1 MRRLVWLVW
10 ALSAPAAVAQTGAV
24 VVSQIYGG
32 GGNSGA
38 TLKHDFVELFN
49 RTDTA
54 VAVDGWKFEYA
65 SATGEFSQS
74 TALAGVIPANGYYLI
89 AQAQGAGGTVDLPA
103 PDVSGAIAM
112 SATAAKVRI
121 LRADGTQVELV
132 NYSGLSNTAASL
144 RRDAGCGEGFTN
156 GPPAPRNSASPV
168 KVCGAVP
175 PAARELTISQIQG
188 AGLKSPH
195 EGEYVVTRGVVT
207 QRKSNGFYIESQFE
221 DSDRDP
227 ETSEGLFIFTR
238 TAPVA
243 EAAEFKLVRVTG
255 TVMEFNTVTEIV
267 EPVVEVVGDG
277 LRHLSPTGVPLEPAA
292 RLDEWERFEG
302 MQRTLFGLKVVQA
315 AGGTVNDATATAT
328 SNGIAWAV
336 AGEFPSPVAEPAVA
350 DGNPERLRLD
360 GVGGFA
366 RVGGGV
372 TSATGAVDFAD
383 GAWSL
388 VVRNGLSFVTSRNVR
403 PAISPTQQELTLA
416 TFNLRRFFDDRDD
429 AGVSD
434 PVLTPEAFERRLTKT
449 GLHITNLL
457 RSPDILAVQE
467 VDNLN
472 ALEQLARKLG
482 ASWRAYVQE
491 GNDPSG
497 IDVGFLVNTARVT
510 VQSVTQLEK
519 DNPIH
524 DRPPLLLRATA
535 QGVAVAVLT
544 VHQRSL
550 INASDAAVR
559 EKRQAQADAVAR
571 IAAGLR
577 AENTIILGDFNAH
590 PFDDGNGA
598 MLQPLLDA
606 GYVRLG
612 ARLPIE
618 EGYTYIED
626 GQLQELDHI
635 FVSPGM
641 NARLSRYEV
650 AHTNTP
656 FPVIDFN
663 LTSEPQRAS
672 DHDVPLARF
681 RLEATPPAVR
691 GAGLVSAAALLNG
704 EVAPKQLATLFGGGF
719 TANTRVLFG
728 ETAASVFFR
737 SAGQL
742 NFTVPDLPSE
752 TTLVQVVDSG
762 STLASFEVRT
772 RFAAPGLF
780 TQTGSGLGAAAALN
794 QDNTLNTQTN
804 PAARGS
810 VVQLYGTGLREDS
823 GAQALIGGRAAQV
836 LYTGQA
842 PGLVEGAAQIN
853 AVVPETVVPGPA
865 EVLVT
870 AGSATSRRGVHI
882 WVK

>member
-1 MRRLVWLVW
+1 
-10 ALSAPAAVAQTGAV
+10 
-24 VVSQIYGG
+24 
-32 GGNSGA
+32 
-38 TLKHDFVELFN
+38 
-49 RTDTA
+49 
-54 VAVDGWKFEYA
+54 
-65 SATGEFSQS
+65 
-74 TALAGVIPANGYYLI
+74 
-89 AQAQGAGGTVDLPA
+89 
-103 PDVSGAIAM
+103 
-112 SATAAKVRI
+112 KVRI
-121 LRADGTQVELV
+121 VRADGAQVELM
-132 NYSGLSNTAASL
+132 NYSGLSNTTASL

-156 GPPAPRNSASPV
+156 GPPAPRNSASTL

-175 PAARELTISQIQG
+175 PPARELTISQIQG
-188 AGLKSPH
+188 AGLKSPY

-207 QRKSNGFYIESQFE
+207 QRKGNGFYIESEAGE
-221 DSDRDP
+221 DDQNP

-243 EAAEFKLVRVTG
+243 EAAVGKLVRVTG
-255 TVMEFNTVTEIV
+255 TVMEFNTVTELAEPQV
-267 EPVVEVVGDG
+267 EILGDG
-277 LRHLSPTGVPLEPAA
+277 GLRRLSLGQAALSPASRLEE
-292 RLDEWERFEG
+292 LERFEG
-302 MQRTLFGLKVVQA
+302 MQWTLLRLAIVQA
-315 AGGTVNDATATAT
+315 AGGTINDASAIAT

-336 AGEFPSPVAEPAVA
+336 ASEFPVPATEPAVA

-360 GVGGFA
+360 GVAGSRMGE
-366 RVGGGV
+366 R
-372 TSATGAVDFAD
+372 TYATGALDFAD
-383 GAWSL
+383 GAWSI
-388 VVRNGLSFVTSRNVR
+388 VVREAFGVDFPRDVR
-403 PAISPTQQELTLA
+403 PALPPTPQELTLA

-449 GLHITNLL
+449 ALHITNLL
-457 RSPDILAVQE
+457 HSPDILAVQE

-491 GNDPSG
+491 GNDSSG

-519 DNPIH
+519 VDPIH
-524 DRPPLLLRATA
+524 DRPPLLLRATS

-550 INASDAAVR
+550 INAGDAAVR
-559 EKRQAQADAVAR
+559 QKRQAQADAVAR
-571 IAAGLR
+571 IAAGLH
-577 AENTIILGDFNAH
+577 AENAVILGDFNAH

-612 ARLPIE
+612 SRLPIE
-618 EGYTYIED
+618 VGYTYIED
-626 GQLQELDHI
+626 GQLQELDHV
-635 FVSPGM
+635 FVSPAM
-641 NARLSRYEV
+641 NTRLSRYEV

-691 GAGLVSAAALLNG
+691 GAGLVSAATLLNG

-728 ETAASVFFR
+728 ETPAAIFFR

-752 TTLVQVVDSG
+752 TALVQVVDSG

-772 RFAAPGLF
+772 RFASPGLF

-794 QDNTLNTQTN
+794 QDNTLNTQAN

-823 GAQALIGGRAAQV
+823 GAQALIGGRVAQV
-836 LYTGQA
+836 LYASQA